1 MNGLVEK
8 KLTTK
13 LLGAEENLAGE
24 LIVHMKRG
32 NEELDYCFSP
42 GYQAD
47 EYDAELEWRQS
58 EFGWTQDQ
66 FDKYWD
72 NGGEEEIIKN
82 MITQLVECYDDE
94 CNWEE
99 LKNRE
104 W

>member
-1 MNGLVEK
+1 MAPVAASPSARK
-8 KLTTK
+8 SS
-13 LLGAEENLAGE
+13 
-24 LIVHMKRG
+24 III
-32 NEELDYCFSP
+32 FSP